1 LRWGLLNTLTRP
13 RPDPSVTVAVAVEG
27 RFTVRAL
34 VLHLPVDTAD
44 AVEDAG
50 FKLLEAKDRVEGELG
65 VRVESAR
72 VTINVG
78 GSPERLAEEARVAA
92 KASMDGGFFVNLG
105 PTVVRGEDDVD
116 LLASVAE
123 EGVFF
128 SVLLGELS
136 WDRALLAS
144 KLFHEAARR
153 GVDYPVY
160 FGVNTLGEPIVTPYY
175 PLSSAPPGRRLVTA
189 AITYPNYLA
198 EAYRAGGLASL
209 RDAALKA
216 GRVALRAAE
225 SAAEIVGAGGAA
237 VDLSVAPWMQETTL
251 GLVELVAGVR
261 LPEPGFAAGVR
272 LVNEAIAGAAGELG
286 AATGFNEVQLPVAE
300 DLKLKARVSEGD
312 TTARDLARLSGV
324 CLAGLD
330 MVVVPAD
337 VRGVAGLILEVASYA
352 RAKRAPL
359 GVRLVPVEDVEPG
372 DKVFLERFGEVP
384 VISV

>member
-1 LRWGLLNTLTRP
+1 MAAG
-13 RPDPSVTVAVAVEG
+13 
-27 RFTVRAL
+27 FTIRAL
-34 VLHLPVDTAD
+34 VLHLPVDAAD
-44 AVEDAG
+44 TVEDEG
-50 FKLLEAKDRVEGELG
+50 FKLMEAKDRVEGELG
-65 VRVESAR
+65 VKIDSAR

-78 GSPERLAEEARVAA
+78 GTPERLAEEARAAA

-105 PTVVRGEDDVD
+105 PTVLRGEDDVD
-116 LLASVAE
+116 TLASIAE

-128 SVLLGELS
+128 SVLLPSLT
-136 WDRALLAS
+136 WDSALLAS

-160 FGVNTLGEPIVTPYY
+160 FGVNALGKPIVTPYY
-175 PLSSAPPGRRLVTA
+175 PLSSSDPQTRIVTA
-189 AITYPNYLA
+189 ALTYPNYLA
-198 EAYRAGGLASL
+198 EAYRSGGLEAL
-209 RDAALKA
+209 RDAAVKA

-225 SAAEIVGAGGAA
+225 SVAERLGAERVG
-237 VDLSVAPWMQETTL
+237 VDLSVAPWMQETGL

-261 LPEPGFAAGVR
+261 MPEPGFAAGVR
-272 LVNEAIAGAAGELG
+272 LVNEAVAEAAEALG

-330 MVVVPAD
+330 MVVVPAG
-337 VRGVAGLILEVASYA
+337 VKEVAGLILEVAAYA
-352 RAKRAPL
+352 RAKRRPL

-372 DKVFLERFGEVP
+372 DKVYLERFGEVP
-384 VISV
+384 VISI

>member
-1 LRWGLLNTLTRP
+1 MTNK
-13 RPDPSVTVAVAVEG
+13 
-27 RFTVRAL
+27 FTIRAL
-34 VLHLPVDTAD
+34 VLHLPVDSAD
-44 AVEDAG
+44 AVEEAG
-50 FKLLEAKDRVEGELG
+50 FRLMEAKDRVESDLG
-65 VRVESAR
+65 VKVDSAR

-78 GSPERLAEEARVAA
+78 GGAERLAEEARAAA

-105 PTVVRGEDDVD
+105 PVRLTGEDDIDV
-116 LLASVAE
+116 LASVAE

-128 SVLLGELS
+128 SVLLGGLDWEE
-136 WDRALLAS
+136 ALLAS
-144 KLFHEAARR
+144 RLFHEASRR

-160 FGVNTLGEPIVTPYY
+160 FGVNALGEPIVTPYY
-175 PLSSAPPGRRLVTA
+175 PLSTAPPGEKLVTA
-189 AITYPNYLA
+189 ALTYPNYLS
-198 EAYRAGGLASL
+198 EAYRSGGLEAL

-216 GRVALRAAE
+216 ARIALRAAE
-225 SAAEIVGAGGAA
+225 AAASHLGAARAA
-237 VDLSVAPWMQETTL
+237 VDLSVAPWMQESSL

-261 LPEPGFAAGVR
+261 MPEPGFAAGVR
-272 LVNEAIAGAAGELG
+272 LVNEAIASAAEALG

-337 VRGVAGLILEVASYA
+337 VRGVAGLILEVAAYA
-352 RAKRAPL
+352 RAKRRPL

-384 VISV
+384 VISI